1 MMDDVTL
8 FQRFSNDD
16 DTTVWERFGNDKI
29 VSQIIANYPPA
40 REYCGVDSI
49 IETTVNRA
57 ETVGS

>member
-8 FQRFSNDD
+8 FKRFSDD
-16 DTTVWERFGNDKI
+16 SDATVWERFGNDKI

-49 IETTVNRA
+49 IETALNPARI
-57 ETVGS
+57 VGS